1 MAETVKAIRLVGSD
15 PIRHHYYNAMEV
27 IMSNPI
33 FQQMSGQMPQ
43 NGMNGLM
50 QRFQQFQQMFR
61 GDARQQI
68 QQLMNSGRVTQSQY
82 NNAVQMAQQFQKM
95 MGGR

>member
-1 MAETVKAIRLVGSD
+1 
-15 PIRHHYYNAMEV
+15 
-27 IMSNPI
+27 MSNQLY
-33 FQQMSGQMPQ
+33 QQMAGQIPQ
-43 NGMNGLM
+43 NSMNGLM
-50 QRFQQFQQMFR
+50 QRFQQFQQMFK
-61 GDARQQI
+61 GDPRQQI